1 MGNWEKEKLLEAKF
15 WIIVWTRIIIGII
28 FIVITIV
35 TYDYFKD
42 HQYITAGYQK
52 TVVLGP
58 VGYQWNKVK

>member
-1 MGNWEKEKLLEAKF
+1 MDRWEEEKKLNNKF
-15 WIIVWTRIIIGII
+15 WIEVWTRIGIGVICLA
-28 FIVITIV
+28 FIGV